1 MDRHLTSERYVSS
14 DSVDRLVQ
22 RYVALWP
29 KAGRYGFRET
39 VLSDRAL
46 AAGVNVYD
54 GHVTSERV
62 AQALG
67 LEYTPVSQLLEQ
79 PSGPAKLEAI

>member
-1 MDRHLTSERYVSS
+1 MPGMYPRTSSIALSNATLPYGL
-14 DSVDRLVQ
+14 RL
-22 RYVALWP
+22 ADMGL
-29 KAGRYGFRET
+29 RET

-79 PSGPAKLEAI
+79 PSRLAKLEAV